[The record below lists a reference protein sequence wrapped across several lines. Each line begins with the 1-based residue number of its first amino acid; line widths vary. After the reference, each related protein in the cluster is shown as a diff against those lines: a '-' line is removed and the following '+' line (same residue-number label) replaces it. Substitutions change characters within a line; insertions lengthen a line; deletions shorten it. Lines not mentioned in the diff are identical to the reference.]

1 MMPMAIE
8 DALATWLG
16 NQRWFAGK
24 GQGLRDLAI
33 VADTELV
40 SGDPELRHMIVT
52 VSHGTAAD
60 YYQLLIGLR
69 RRLPARLK
77 HARIGPSGDGRQA
90 YDALHDA
97 DLTKTLLAGIAA
109 DAEIGSLR
117 MRTIPGASF
126 GTDRDSLVLGS
137 EQSNTSL
144 VYGEESILKVF
155 RRLSPGPNP
164 DLEVTTALHRLG
176 SPQVAEPLGWIETR
190 LEGAPTSLAILSR
203 YLRLATDGWTL
214 AATSVRDLYATVGE
228 ANASTG
234 DTTHAESPESL
245 PSAAGG
251 HRGVRGVVPPGGAVG
266 GAPDTM
272 APFAIGRA
280 TGGVRGVVPP
290 GDRPSGAQP
299 GAGDAGGDFAG
310 ESRRL
315 GIATAQV
322 HADLAAAFGT
332 DELGKDALGEL
343 TEWMYRKLDLAVAA
357 VPELAKH
364 VDMISDA
371 YSELAKLSGPF
382 PVQRVHGD
390 YHLGQV
396 LRTETGWVVLDFEGE
411 PASPLAQRRARSSPL
426 RDVAGMLR
434 SFDYAAR
441 HQLIGHPGQA
451 VLSDVARDWV
461 RRNAS
466 AFCVGYAEAGGLD
479 PVANQVL
486 LRALQLDKAV
496 YEVLYEARHRPSWL
510 PIPLDSLAEF

>member
-1 MMPMAIE
+1 MAIE

-24 GQGLRDLAI
+24 GQELRDLAI
-33 VADTELV
+33 VADTELLAD
-40 SGDPELRHMIVT
+40 DPGLRHLIVA
-52 VSHGTAAD
+52 VSHGTAVD
-60 YYQLLIGLR
+60 YYQVLIGLR
-69 RRLPARLK
+69 RRLPVRLG
-77 HARIGPSGDGRQA
+77 HARIGPWGDGSAGGVRIA

-109 DAEIGSLR
+109 DAETGTLR
-117 MRTIPGASF
+117 MHAIPGAQF
-126 GTDRDSLVLGS
+126 DTGLDSLVLGG

-164 DLEVTTALHRLG
+164 DLEVTTALARLG

-190 LEGAPTSLAILSR
+190 LEGVPTSLGILSR

-214 AATSVRDLYATVGE
+214 AATSVRDLYA
-228 ANASTG
+228 
-234 DTTHAESPESL
+234 
-245 PSAAGG
+245 
-251 HRGVRGVVPPGGAVG
+251 AVG
-266 GAPDTM
+266 DANDRDQND
-272 APFAIGRA
+272 RA
-280 TGGVRGVVPP
+280 TGDKENIRVL
-290 GDRPSGAQP
+290 A
-299 GAGDAGGDFAG
+299 ADAGGDFAG

-332 DELGKDALGEL
+332 DQLGTDAAGGL
-343 TEWMYRKLDLAVAA
+343 TERMFRKLDLAVAA

-411 PASPLAQRRARSSPL
+411 PATPLAQRRARSSPL

-434 SFDYAAR
+434 SLDYAAR

-451 VLSDVARDWV
+451 ALSDAARDWV

-466 AFCVGYAEAGGLD
+466 AFCAGYAEAGGLD

>member
-1 MMPMAIE
+1 MVAIE

-16 NQRWFAGK
+16 SQRWFAGK

-40 SGDPELRHMIVT
+40 AGDPELRHLIVA
-52 VSHGTAAD
+52 VSHGTAVD
-60 YYQLLIGLR
+60 YYQILIGLR
-69 RRLPARLK
+69 RELPDHLT
-77 HARIGPSGDGRQA
+77 HARIGPADRGLVA

-97 DLTKTLLAGIAA
+97 ELTRSLLAGIAT
-109 DAEIGSLR
+109 DAELGPLK
-117 MRTIPGASF
+117 MHTIPGASF
-126 GTDRDSLVLGS
+126 ATGLDSLVLGG

-144 VYGEESILKVF
+144 VYGDESILKVF

-164 DLEVTTALHRLG
+164 DLEVTTALARLG
-176 SPQVAEPLGWIETR
+176 SSQIADPLGWIETR
-190 LEGAPTSLAILSR
+190 LEGAPTSLAILSK

-214 AATSVRDLYATVGE
+214 AATSVRDLYAVVGE
-228 ANASTG
+228 AQNNSPG
-234 DTTHAESPESL
+234 DFSESPS
-245 PSAAGG
+245 SAAGG
-251 HRGVRGVVPPGGAVG
+251 QRGVRGVVPPGGMSGLRARY
-266 GAPDTM
+266 D
-272 APFAIGRA
+272 GRLL
-280 TGGVRGVVPP
+280 
-290 GDRPSGAQP
+290 PSGAQ
-299 GAGDAGGDFAG
+299 AAEAGGDFAG

-315 GIATAQV
+315 GVATAQV
-322 HADLAAAFGT
+322 HADLVAAFGR
-332 DELGKDALGEL
+332 DELGTDAHAEL
-343 TEWMYRKLDLAVAA
+343 TERMYRKLDLAVAA
-357 VPELAKH
+357 VPELTKH

-371 YSELAKLSGPF
+371 YAELAKLRGPF

-411 PASPLAQRRARSSPL
+411 PATPLAQRRARSSPL

-451 VLSDVARDWV
+451 ALSDAARDWV
-461 RRNAS
+461 HRNAS
-466 AFCVGYAEAGGLD
+466 AFCTGYAEAGGLD

>member
-1 MMPMAIE
+1 MGP
-8 DALATWLG
+8 
-16 NQRWFAGK
+16 
-24 GQGLRDLAI
+24 
-33 VADTELV
+33 
-40 SGDPELRHMIVT
+40 
-52 VSHGTAAD
+52 
-60 YYQLLIGLR
+60 
-69 RRLPARLK
+69 LK
-77 HARIGPSGDGRQA
+77 
-90 YDALHDA
+90 
-97 DLTKTLLAGIAA
+97 
-109 DAEIGSLR
+109 

-126 GTDRDSLVLGS
+126 GTGLDSLVLGG

-164 DLEVTTALHRLG
+164 DLEVTIALARLG
-176 SPQVAEPLGWIETR
+176 SSQVAEPLGWIETR

-214 AATSVRDLYATVGE
+214 AATSVRDLYAVVGE
-228 ANASTG
+228 NQLAESTAGSTPRGARPGDNPAATG
-234 DTTHAESPESL
+234 DEA
-245 PSAAGG
+245 
-251 HRGVRGVVPPGGAVG
+251 RRVRA
-266 GAPDTM
+266 
-272 APFAIGRA
+272 
-280 TGGVRGVVPP
+280 
-290 GDRPSGAQP
+290 SE
-299 GAGDAGGDFAG
+299 AGGDFAG

-315 GIATAQV
+315 GVATAQV
-322 HADLAAAFGT
+322 HTDLVAAFGG
-332 DELGKDALGEL
+332 DQLGADALGTL
-343 TEWMYRKLDLAVAA
+343 TERMYRKLDLAVAA
-357 VPELAKH
+357 VPELTKH

-371 YSELAKLSGPF
+371 YAELAKLRGPF

-411 PASPLAQRRARSSPL
+411 PATPLAQRRARSSPL

-451 VLSDVARDWV
+451 ALSDAARDWV

-466 AFCVGYAEAGGLD
+466 AFCAGYAEAGGLD

>member
-1 MMPMAIE
+1 
-8 DALATWLG
+8 L
-16 NQRWFAGK
+16 
-24 GQGLRDLAI
+24 I
-33 VADTELV
+33 VA
-40 SGDPELRHMIVT
+40 
-52 VSHGTAAD
+52 VSHATAVD
-60 YYQLLIGLR
+60 YYQVLIGLR
-69 RRLPARLK
+69 RRLPGRLQ
-77 HARIGPSGDGRQA
+77 HAKIGPAGDGRIA

-97 DLTKTLLAGIAA
+97 DLTKPLLAGIAG
-109 DAEIGSLR
+109 DAEIGSLK
-117 MRTIPGASF
+117 MRSVPGASF
-126 GTDRDSLVLGS
+126 ETGRDSLVLGS

-144 VYGEESILKVF
+144 VYGDESILKVF

-164 DLEVTTALHRLG
+164 DLEVTAALARLG

-214 AATSVRDLYATVGE
+214 AATSVRDLYATVGD
-228 ANASTG
+228 ANASSEGNTES
-234 DTTHAESPESL
+234 AESPS
-245 PSAAGG
+245 PAAGG
-251 HRGVRGVVPPGGAVG
+251 HGGVRGVAPPGGAAG
-266 GAPDTM
+266 GAPDTV

-280 TGGVRGVVPP
+280 SGGVRGVVPP
-290 GDRPSGAQP
+290 GEKPGRGPDKAAVFAIRPAARPSGAQP
-299 GAGDAGGDFAG
+299 GAADAGGDFAG

-322 HADLAAAFGT
+322 HSDLAAAFGT
-332 DELGKDALGEL
+332 DELGTDAVGEF
-343 TEWMYRKLDLAVAA
+343 TERMYRKLDLAVAG

-411 PASPLAQRRARSSPL
+411 PATPLAQRRARSSPL

-441 HQLIGHPGQA
+441 HQLIGHPDQA
-451 VLSDVARDWV
+451 TLSDAARDWV

>member
-1 MMPMAIE
+1 MAIE

-16 NQRWFAGK
+16 TQRWFAGK

-40 SGDPELRHMIVT
+40 SGDPELRHLIVA
-52 VSHGTAAD
+52 VSHGTAVD
-60 YYQLLIGLR
+60 YYQVLIGLR

-77 HARIGPSGDGRQA
+77 HARIGPSGDGRQT

-97 DLTKTLLAGIAA
+97 DLTKPLLAGIAA
-109 DAEIGSLR
+109 GTEIGSLR
-117 MRTIPGASF
+117 MRAIPGARF
-126 GTDRDSLVLGS
+126 ETGRDSLVLGS

-144 VYGEESILKVF
+144 IYGEESILKVF

-164 DLEVTTALHRLG
+164 DLEVTTALARLG

-214 AATSVRDLYATVGE
+214 AATSVRDLYA
-228 ANASTG
+228 
-234 DTTHAESPESL
+234 
-245 PSAAGG
+245 
-251 HRGVRGVVPPGGAVG
+251 AVG
-266 GAPDTM
+266 DA
-272 APFAIGRA
+272 
-280 TGGVRGVVPP
+280 
-290 GDRPSGAQP
+290 GDRDQNDRTADGRTAAKVR
-299 GAGDAGGDFAG
+299 AGDAGGDFAG

-332 DELGKDALGEL
+332 DELGTDAVGEV
-343 TEWMYRKLDLAVAA
+343 TERMYRKLDLAVAA

-364 VDMISDA
+364 IDMISDA
-371 YSELAKLSGPF
+371 YSELAKLTGPF

-411 PASPLAQRRARSSPL
+411 PATPLAQRRARSSPL

-441 HQLIGHPGQA
+441 HQLIGHAGQA
-451 VLSDVARDWV
+451 ALSDAARDWV

>member
-1 MMPMAIE
+1 MAIE
-8 DALATWLG
+8 DALAEWLAS
-16 NQRWFAGK
+16 QRWFAGK

-40 SGDPELRHMIVT
+40 AGDPELRHLIVA
-52 VSHGTAAD
+52 VSQGTAVD
-60 YYQLLIGLR
+60 YYQVLVGLR
-69 RRLPARLK
+69 RRLPSRLEHVK
-77 HARIGPSGDGRQA
+77 IGLYDDSGRVA

-97 DLTKTLLAGIAA
+97 DLTKPLLAGIAA

-117 MRTIPGASF
+117 MQTVPGAAF
-126 GTDRDSLVLGS
+126 DTDLDSLVLGT

-144 VYGEESILKVF
+144 VYGGESILKMF

-164 DLEVTTALHRLG
+164 DLEVSTALARLG
-176 SPQVAEPLGWIETR
+176 SSQIAEPLGWIETR
-190 LEGAPTSLAILSR
+190 LEGVPTTLGILSR
-203 YLRLATDGWTL
+203 FLRLATDGWTL
-214 AATSVRDLYATVGE
+214 AATSVRDLYA
-228 ANASTG
+228 
-234 DTTHAESPESL
+234 
-245 PSAAGG
+245 
-251 HRGVRGVVPPGGAVG
+251 AVG
-266 GAPDTM
+266 DATDRDQGDQAAP
-272 APFAIGRA
+272 R
-280 TGGVRGVVPP
+280 VL
-290 GDRPSGAQP
+290 
-299 GAGDAGGDFAG
+299 AGDAGGDFGG

-315 GIATAQV
+315 GVATAQV

-332 DELGKDALGEL
+332 DELGVDALGEL
-343 TEWMYRKLDLAVAA
+343 TERMYRKLDLAVAA

-364 VDMISDA
+364 VDMITDA
-371 YSELAKLSGPF
+371 YSELAKLRGPF

-411 PASPLAQRRARSSPL
+411 PATPLAQRRARSSPL

-441 HQLIGHPGQA
+441 HQLIGHPDQA
-451 VLSDVARDWV
+451 TLSDAARDWV

>member
-1 MMPMAIE
+1 MAIE

-33 VADTELV
+33 VANTELV
-40 SGDPELRHMIVT
+40 SGDPELQHLIVA
-52 VSHGTAAD
+52 VSHATAVD
-60 YYQLLIGLR
+60 YYQVLVGLR

-90 YDALHDA
+90 YDALHDT

-109 DAEIGSLR
+109 GTEIGSLR
-117 MRTIPGASF
+117 MRAIAGARF
-126 GTDRDSLVLGS
+126 NTDRDSLVLGS

-144 VYGEESILKVF
+144 IYGEESILKVF
-155 RRLSPGPNP
+155 RRISPGPNP
-164 DLEVTTALHRLG
+164 DLEVTTALARLG

-214 AATSVRDLYATVGE
+214 AATSVRDLYAAVGE
-228 ANASTG
+228 AKASHTG
-234 DTTHAESPESL
+234 DTAASSMGDTEPSESPS
-245 PSAAGG
+245 SAEGG
-251 HRGVRGVVPPGGAVG
+251 HRGVRGVVPQGDMAGLGAQY
-266 GAPDTM
+266 D
-272 APFAIGRA
+272 GRSL
-280 TGGVRGVVPP
+280 
-290 GDRPSGAQP
+290 PSGAQP
-299 GAGDAGGDFAG
+299 GAAEAGGDFAG
-310 ESRRL
+310 EARRL

-332 DELGKDALGEL
+332 DELGTDAVGEL
-343 TEWMYRKLDLAVAA
+343 TERMYRKLDLAVAA

-371 YSELAKLSGPF
+371 FSELAKLSGPF

-411 PASPLAQRRARSSPL
+411 PATPLAQRRARSSPL

-451 VLSDVARDWV
+451 ALSDVARDWV

>member
-1 MMPMAIE
+1 MAIE

-16 NQRWFAGK
+16 TQRWFAGK
-24 GQGLRDLAI
+24 GQSLRDLAI

-40 SGDPELRHMIVT
+40 SGDPELRHLIIA
-52 VSHGTAAD
+52 VSHGTAVD
-60 YYQLLIGLR
+60 YYQVLIGLR
-69 RRLPARLK
+69 RRLPTRLK

-97 DLTKTLLAGIAA
+97 DLTKPLLAGIAA
-109 DAEIGSLR
+109 GTEIGSLR
-117 MRTIPGASF
+117 MRAIPGARF
-126 GTDRDSLVLGS
+126 DPARDSLVLGS

-164 DLEVTTALHRLG
+164 DLEVTTALARLG

-190 LEGAPTSLAILSR
+190 LEGVPTSLAILSR

-214 AATSVRDLYATVGE
+214 AATSVRDLYA
-228 ANASTG
+228 
-234 DTTHAESPESL
+234 
-245 PSAAGG
+245 
-251 HRGVRGVVPPGGAVG
+251 AVG
-266 GAPDTM
+266 DASDRDQND
-272 APFAIGRA
+272 RA
-280 TGGVRGVVPP
+280 AD
-290 GDRPSGAQP
+290 GDPA
-299 GAGDAGGDFAG
+299 AKVCAADVGGDFAG
-310 ESRRL
+310 EARRL

-332 DELGKDALGEL
+332 DELGTDAVGEL
-343 TEWMYRKLDLAVAA
+343 TERMYRKLDLAVAA

-371 YSELAKLSGPF
+371 FSELAKLSGPF

-411 PASPLAQRRARSSPL
+411 PATPLAQRRARSSPL

-451 VLSDVARDWV
+451 ALSDVARDWV

>member
-1 MMPMAIE
+1 
-8 DALATWLG
+8 
-16 NQRWFAGK
+16 
-24 GQGLRDLAI
+24 
-33 VADTELV
+33 
-40 SGDPELRHMIVT
+40 
-52 VSHGTAAD
+52 
-60 YYQLLIGLR
+60 
-69 RRLPARLK
+69 
-77 HARIGPSGDGRQA
+77 
-90 YDALHDA
+90 
-97 DLTKTLLAGIAA
+97 
-109 DAEIGSLR
+109 
-117 MRTIPGASF
+117 
-126 GTDRDSLVLGS
+126 
-137 EQSNTSL
+137 
-144 VYGEESILKVF
+144 
-155 RRLSPGPNP
+155 
-164 DLEVTTALHRLG
+164 VTTALARLG

-214 AATSVRDLYATVGE
+214 AATSVRDLYA
-228 ANASTG
+228 
-234 DTTHAESPESL
+234 
-245 PSAAGG
+245 
-251 HRGVRGVVPPGGAVG
+251 AVG
-266 GAPDTM
+266 DA
-272 APFAIGRA
+272 
-280 TGGVRGVVPP
+280 
-290 GDRPSGAQP
+290 GDRDQNDRTADGKPAAKVR
-299 GAGDAGGDFAG
+299 AGDAGGDFAG

-332 DELGKDALGEL
+332 DELGTDAVGEV
-343 TEWMYRKLDLAVAA
+343 TERMYRKLDLAVAA

-364 VDMISDA
+364 IDMISDA
-371 YSELAKLSGPF
+371 YSELAKLTGPF

-411 PASPLAQRRARSSPL
+411 PATPLAQRRARSSPL

-441 HQLIGHPGQA
+441 HQLIGHAGQA
-451 VLSDVARDWV
+451 ALSDAARDWV

>member
-1 MMPMAIE
+1 MAIE

-16 NQRWFAGK
+16 DQRWFAGK
-24 GQGLRDLAI
+24 GQSLRDLAI

-40 SGDPELRHMIVT
+40 SGDPELRHLIVA
-52 VSHGTAAD
+52 VSHGTAVD
-60 YYQLLIGLR
+60 YYQVLVGLR

-97 DLTKTLLAGIAA
+97 DLTKPLLAGIAA
-109 DAEIGSLR
+109 GSEIGSLR
-117 MRTIPGASF
+117 MRAIPGARF
-126 GTDRDSLVLGS
+126 DAGRDSLVLGS

-164 DLEVTTALHRLG
+164 DLEVTTALARLG

-190 LEGAPTSLAILSR
+190 LEGVPTSLAILSR

-214 AATSVRDLYATVGE
+214 AATSVRDLYA
-228 ANASTG
+228 
-234 DTTHAESPESL
+234 
-245 PSAAGG
+245 
-251 HRGVRGVVPPGGAVG
+251 AVG
-266 GAPDTM
+266 DASDRDQNDRSADGSPATTV
-272 APFAIGRA
+272 RA
-280 TGGVRGVVPP
+280 
-290 GDRPSGAQP
+290 A
-299 GAGDAGGDFAG
+299 DAGGDFAG
-310 ESRRL
+310 EARRL

-332 DELGKDALGEL
+332 DELGTDAVGEL
-343 TEWMYRKLDLAVAA
+343 TERMYRKLDLAVAA

-371 YSELAKLSGPF
+371 FSELAKLSGPF

-411 PASPLAQRRARSSPL
+411 PATPLAQRRARSSPL

-441 HQLIGHPGQA
+441 HQLIAHPGQA
-451 VLSDVARDWV
+451 ALSDVARDWV

-466 AFCVGYAEAGGLD
+466 AFCAGYAEAGGLD

>member
-1 MMPMAIE
+1 MAIE

-16 NQRWFAGK
+16 DQRWFAGK
-24 GQGLRDLAI
+24 GQSLRDLAI

-40 SGDPELRHMIVT
+40 SGDPELRHLIVA
-52 VSHGTAAD
+52 VSHGTAVD
-60 YYQLLIGLR
+60 YYQVLVGLR

-97 DLTKTLLAGIAA
+97 DLTKPLLAGIAA
-109 DAEIGSLR
+109 GSEIGSLR
-117 MRTIPGASF
+117 MRAIPGARF
-126 GTDRDSLVLGS
+126 DAGRDSLVLGS

-164 DLEVTTALHRLG
+164 DLEVTMALARLG

-190 LEGAPTSLAILSR
+190 LEGVPTSLAILSR

-214 AATSVRDLYATVGE
+214 AATSVRDLYA
-228 ANASTG
+228 
-234 DTTHAESPESL
+234 
-245 PSAAGG
+245 
-251 HRGVRGVVPPGGAVG
+251 AVG
-266 GAPDTM
+266 DASDRDQNDRSADGSPATTV
-272 APFAIGRA
+272 RA
-280 TGGVRGVVPP
+280 
-290 GDRPSGAQP
+290 A
-299 GAGDAGGDFAG
+299 DAGGDFAG
-310 ESRRL
+310 EARRL

-332 DELGKDALGEL
+332 DELGTDAVGEL
-343 TEWMYRKLDLAVAA
+343 TERMYRKLDLAVAA

-371 YSELAKLSGPF
+371 FSELAKLSGPF

-411 PASPLAQRRARSSPL
+411 PATPLAQRRARSSPL

-441 HQLIGHPGQA
+441 HQLIAHPGQA
-451 VLSDVARDWV
+451 ALSDVARDWV